1 MEQADCVRIRGR
13 KAVLIENRKESKKM
27 KYIETLHEGDRVG
40 DIYLCKFRQPAVTKN
55 GKSYEN
61 VILQDKTGTIDSKI
75 WDPGSQGIDDFEAL
89 DYVYVVG
96 DVSSF
101 QGSLQ
106 LSIKRLRKAQEG
118 EYDPQD
124 YLPVSDRDLEE
135 MYQELM
141 TYVQQIKNTYLKQLT
156 DSFFVEN
163 KAFIKA
169 FKFHSAAKSVHHGF
183 VGGLLEHTLNVV
195 KLCAFY
201 AKQYEGLNQDL
212 LITAAVFHDVGKM
225 KELSVFPENDYTDDG
240 QLLGHIYMGTELVG
254 ASIRR
259 IQGFPPKLASELKHC
274 ILAHHGELEY
284 GSPKKPALMEAV
296 ALNFADNTDAK
307 METFKEVLKG
317 AGDNSDWLGY
327 NRLFESNVRKTSL

>member
-1 MEQADCVRIRGR
+1 
-13 KAVLIENRKESKKM
+13 M
-27 KYIETLHEGDRVG
+27 KYIDTLHEGDRVG
-40 DIYLCKFRQPAVTKN
+40 DIYLCKQRQTAVTKN

-61 VILQDKTGTIDSKI
+61 VILQDKTGILDAKI
-75 WDPGSQGIDDFEAL
+75 WDPGSQGIDDFEPL

-96 DVSSF
+96 DVNSF

-106 LSIKRLRKAQEG
+106 LSIKRLRRAQEG
-118 EYDPQD
+118 EYHQED
-124 YLPVSDRDLEE
+124 YLPVSERDVDE
-135 MYQELM
+135 MYAELSD
-141 TYVQQIKNTYLKQLT
+141 YIAAIENPYLKQLT
-156 DSFFVEN
+156 DSYFVEN
-163 KAFIKA
+163 EAFIKA

-195 KLCAFY
+195 KLCDFY
-201 AKQYEGLNQDL
+201 TKQYQGLNRDL
-212 LITAAVFHDVGKM
+212 LLTAALFHDIGKM

-259 IQGFPPKLASELKHC
+259 IPGFPRKLASELKHC

-284 GSPKKPALMEAV
+284 GSPKKPALMEAL

-307 METFKEVLKG
+307 METFKEILKG
-317 AGDNSDWLGY
+317 AGDNHDWLGY
-327 NRLFESNVRKTSL
+327 NRLFESNVRRTSL